1 MKSKL
6 FIQLLAIALML
17 AMLLPTLASCGL
29 VTITDPKE
37 TTTEGTTPQTE
48 TTKPQ
53 ETNKKPTNLEGTVT
67 GKTYKNQYFN
77 LSLHLPAH
85 WYFESDSK
93 IASNP
98 LTCFSNRTTA
108 QKAASEFVVD
118 CRAVNDATADVIE
131 ITIEKKKEGVS
142 DPWYSISEY
151 FKNKPKGW
159 NSTRTSNR
167 NPTIGGKS
175 YESDEYINFEG
186 GEGTYR
192 VAYYYTMLGD
202 YILCITMITDG
213 FYIADNHANGR
224 MLEWFSGSFGFSKSM
239 YAPGGG
245 YYLNDILSPSSEGNM
260 NYQNYIR
267 NESFCIAGNTYYDG
281 IPLDNGNSSGV
292 GKTNDTIFY
301 LDGKTYTEFSFTV
314 GSKDSKLH
322 PGLSPDEYAAFE
334 ILLDG
339 EQVFEERHYRF
350 EKAKTHK
357 VDITGAKKMV
367 IRIRDNWSVTSLYIA
382 DPVLS
387 VEPRNI
393 DDTVQP
399 VKGTVDFLDA
409 AMLFCQGQK
418 IKLIDGTGK
427 DTFNVAGKDYN
438 KGLILT
444 DGWGGADKTYFNLGG
459 KYEQFNFSTGIIKDS
474 YYPNSGWLNIYL
486 DGVKIL
492 DVELEY
498 DHPTE
503 SYSLDVSGGHIL
515 CIENATNPY
524 STLHQGDYALY
535 NMTLGAPVIEA
546 PDKVE
551 PGSYKLIS
559 EIGLPFS
566 SKGAQVFDG
575 STKYRGHYL
584 GDVFYNE
591 GVSLLSIYSFI
602 GSPLDAAT
610 PAKATFKLGKN
621 FKYLTFTVGRVDR
634 SHVKDDVLVVYGDG
648 VELARYNLT
657 ATDFPMQCEVVIEG
671 VDVLQFS
678 LLGMPA
684 LTRGTYM
691 VADIGV
697 HTHEIGELDF
707 FKHEEEPFPDTV
719 DLMERFNPYEYMS
732 AEGNGH
738 DAIRYFNGIYDGTDN
753 RKYFTIDGV
762 NHTRGFVLSTCVY
775 LSLDAGGLIG
785 AGSFGIAGFVGGA
798 LALMA
803 LAASSEV
810 SQASFACFNLQKQ
823 YKTMTFNVGV
833 LDNDKGSDNRK
844 QPYDTLYVIAD
855 DKIVG
860 EYKLTSNMAT
870 TEITVDVANCERL
883 TFWLDHNSN
892 SPSYGIFDAT
902 LTK

>member
-1 MKSKL
+1 MKIKFRIVAVILVVVMIVS
-6 FIQLLAIALML
+6 
-17 AMLLPTLASCGL
+17 TLASCGF
-29 VTITDPKE
+29 VTITDPEE
-37 TTTEGTTPQTE
+37 TTEESTPPETDGTTPEE
-48 TTKPQ
+48 TDK
-53 ETNKKPTNLEGTVT
+53 NPTNLEGTVSE
-67 GKTYKNQYFN
+67 KTYKNQYFN

-85 WYFESDSK
+85 WYFESDSE
-93 IASNP
+93 IASSA
-98 LTCFSNRTTA
+98 LTCFSNRTA
-108 QKAASEFVVD
+108 QQKEDSEFKVE
-118 CRAVNDATADVIE
+118 CRAVNDATDDVIE

-159 NSTRTSNR
+159 NITQTSNR

-213 FYIADNHANGR
+213 FYIADDHAMGR
-224 MLEWFSGSFGFSKSM
+224 MLDWLGTANTYGTDM
-239 YAPGGG
+239 YAEGGG
-245 YYLNDILSPSSEGNM
+245 YYLNDIMSPSPEGNM

-281 IPLDNGNSSGV
+281 IPLDNGTSYGV
-292 GKTNDTIFY
+292 GKTNDTVFY

-322 PGLSPDEYAAFE
+322 PGFSPDEYAAFE

-339 EQVFEERHYRF
+339 EQVFEERHYHF

-367 IRIRDNWSVTSLYIA
+367 IRIRDNWNVTSLYIA

-387 VEPRNI
+387 VKPRNI

-409 AMLFCQGQK
+409 AKLFCQGQK
-418 IKLIDGTGK
+418 TELIDGTGK

-444 DGWGGADKTYFNLGG
+444 DGWGSADKTYFNLGG

-474 YYPNSGWLNIYL
+474 HYPNSGWLNIYL

-610 PAKATFKLGKN
+610 PAKSTFKLGKN

-671 VDVLQFS
+671 VDVLQFQ
-678 LLGMPA
+678 LLGAPM

-707 FKHEEEPFPDTV
+707 FKHEEEPFPETV
-719 DLMERFNPYEYMS
+719 DLMERFKPYEYMS

-753 RKYFTIDGV
+753 RKFFTIDGV
-762 NHTRGFVLSTCVY
+762 DHTRGFVLSTSVY
-775 LSLDAGGLIG
+775 LSLDAGGAIG
-785 AGSFGIAGFVGGA
+785 GIGGSLAGFTL
-798 LALMA
+798 LALV
-803 LAASSEV
+803 ASSEV
-810 SQASFACFNLQKQ
+810 SQASFACFNLQGQ
-823 YKTMTFNVGV
+823 YNTLTFNVGV
-833 LDNDKGSDNRK
+833 VDGQNSVDNRQ

-855 DKIVG
+855 DQVVG
-860 EYKLTSNMAT
+860 EYKLTGDMET
-870 TEITVDVANCERL
+870 VEITVDIKNCERL
-883 TFWLDHNSN
+883 AFWLDHNRN
-892 SPSYGIFDAT
+892 SYSYGIFDAT

>member
-1 MKSKL
+1 MKIKFRIVAVILVVVMIVS
-6 FIQLLAIALML
+6 
-17 AMLLPTLASCGL
+17 TLASCGF
-29 VTITDPKE
+29 VTITDPEE
-37 TTTEGTTPQTE
+37 TTEESTPPETDGTTPE
-48 TTKPQ
+48 EADK
-53 ETNKKPTNLEGTVT
+53 NPTNLEGTVSE
-67 GKTYKNQYFN
+67 KTYKNQYFN

-85 WYFESDSK
+85 WYFESDSE
-93 IASNP
+93 IASSA
-98 LTCFSNRTTA
+98 LTCFSNRTA
-108 QKAASEFVVD
+108 QQKEDSEFKVE
-118 CRAVNDATADVIE
+118 CRAVNDATDDVIE

-159 NSTRTSNR
+159 NITQTSNH

-213 FYIADNHANGR
+213 FYIADNHAMGR
-224 MLEWFSGSFGFSKSM
+224 MLDWLGTANTYGADM
-239 YAPGGG
+239 YAEGGG
-245 YYLNDILSPSSEGNM
+245 YYLNDIMSPSSEGNM

-267 NESFCIAGNTYYDG
+267 NESFCITGNTYYDG
-281 IPLDNGNSSGV
+281 IPLDNGTSYGV
-292 GKTNDTIFY
+292 GKTNDTVFY

-322 PGLSPDEYAAFE
+322 PGFSPDEYAAFE

-339 EQVFEERHYRF
+339 EQVFEERHYHF

-367 IRIRDNWSVTSLYIA
+367 IRIRDNWNVTSLYIA

-387 VEPRNI
+387 VKPRNI

-409 AMLFCQGQK
+409 AKLFCQGQK
-418 IKLIDGTGK
+418 TELIDGTGK

-610 PAKATFKLGKN
+610 PAKSTFKLGKN

-671 VDVLQFS
+671 VDVLQFQ
-678 LLGMPA
+678 LLGAPM

-707 FKHEEEPFPDTV
+707 FKHEEEPFPETV
-719 DLMERFNPYEYMS
+719 DLMERFKPYEYMS

-753 RKYFTIDGV
+753 RKFFTIDGV
-762 NHTRGFVLSTCVY
+762 DHTRGFVLSTSVY
-775 LSLDAGGLIG
+775 LSLDAGGAIG
-785 AGSFGIAGFVGGA
+785 GIGGSLAGFTL
-798 LALMA
+798 LALV
-803 LAASSEV
+803 ASSEV
-810 SQASFACFNLQKQ
+810 SQASFACFNLQGQ
-823 YKTMTFNVGV
+823 YNTLTFNVGV
-833 LDNDKGSDNRK
+833 VDGQNSVDNRQ

-855 DKIVG
+855 DQVVG
-860 EYKLTSNMAT
+860 EYKLTGDMET
-870 TEITVDVANCERL
+870 VEITVDVENCERL
-883 TFWLDHNSN
+883 AFWLDHNRN
-892 SPSYGIFDAT
+892 SYSYGIFDAT

>member
-1 MKSKL
+1 MKIKFRIVAVILVVVMIVS
-6 FIQLLAIALML
+6 
-17 AMLLPTLASCGL
+17 TLASCGF
-29 VTITDPKE
+29 VPTTDPEE
-37 TTTEGTTPQTE
+37 TTEESTPSETDGTTPEE
-48 TTKPQ
+48 TDK
-53 ETNKKPTNLEGTVT
+53 NPTNLEGTVSE
-67 GKTYKNQYFN
+67 KTYKNQYFN

-85 WYFESDSK
+85 WYFESDSE
-93 IASNP
+93 IASSA
-98 LTCFSNRTTA
+98 LTCFSNRTA
-108 QKAASEFVVD
+108 QQKEDSEFKVE
-118 CRAVNDATADVIE
+118 CRAVNDATDDVIE

-142 DPWYSISEY
+142 DPGYSISEY

-159 NSTRTSNR
+159 NTTQTSNR

-175 YESDEYINFEG
+175 YKSDEYINFEG

-213 FYIADNHANGR
+213 FYIADNHAMGR
-224 MLEWFSGSFGFSKSM
+224 MLDWLGTANTYGADM
-239 YAPGGG
+239 YAEGGG
-245 YYLNDILSPSSEGNM
+245 YYLNDIMSPSSEGNM

-281 IPLDNGNSSGV
+281 IPLNNGNSAGV
-292 GKTNDTIFY
+292 GKTNDTVFY

-314 GSKDSKLH
+314 GVKDDRIVSTT
-322 PGLSPDEYAAFE
+322 SPNEYAAFE

-339 EQVFEERHYRF
+339 EQVFEERQYAF
-350 EKAKTHK
+350 EKASSYT

-367 IRIRDNWSVTSLYIA
+367 IRIRDNWELTSLYIA

-387 VEPRNI
+387 VEPRTI
-393 DDTVQP
+393 DDTVKT
-399 VKGTVDFLDA
+399 VDGTVDFFA
-409 AMLFCQGQK
+409 GATMFYITESTK
-418 IKLIDGTGK
+418 VYDGKGK
-427 DTFNVAGKDYN
+427 DSFTVAGKDYN
-438 KGLILT
+438 KGLVMHDAWIVS
-444 DGWGGADKTYFNLGG
+444 APSYYNLGG
-459 KYEQFNFSTGIIKDS
+459 KYKQFNFSVGVVE
-474 YYPNSGWLNIYL
+474 NSMYADGGWLNIYL

-498 DHPTE
+498 DNPTE
-503 SYSLDVSGGHIL
+503 SYSLDVTGGHIL
-515 CIENATNPY
+515 CIEVSAGIDY
-524 STLHQGDYALY
+524 AGIHQADYALY
-535 NMTLGAPVIEA
+535 NMTLGAPVIEE
-546 PDKVE
+546 PETVE

-559 EIGLPFS
+559 EIGVPFS
-566 SKGAQVFDG
+566 TKATRVYDG

-584 GDVFYNE
+584 GDIFYNE
-591 GVSLLSIYSFI
+591 GIVMESIYSFM
-602 GSPLDAAT
+602 GSPLDSAM
-610 PAKATFKLGKN
+610 PAEANFKLGKQ
-621 FKYLTFTVGRVDR
+621 FKYLTFTVGRVDK

-648 VELARYNLT
+648 VELARYPLT
-657 ATDFPMQCEVVIEG
+657 ATAFPKSYELNIEG

-678 LLGMPA
+678 LLGMPS

-697 HTHEIGELDF
+697 HTDEIRTLDF
-707 FKHEEEPFPDTV
+707 VKPKQEPFPESV
-719 DLMERFNPYEYMS
+719 DLMERFKPYEYMS

-738 DAIRYFNGIYDGTDN
+738 DAIRYFNGIYDGSDN
-753 RKYFTIDGV
+753 RKFFTIDGV

-785 AGSFGIAGFVGGA
+785 AGSFGVAGFVGGA

-803 LAASSEV
+803 LAASSEI
-810 SQASFACFNLQKQ
+810 SQASFACFNLQEQ
-823 YKTMTFNVGV
+823 YKTLKFNIGV
-833 LDNDKGSDNRK
+833 VDGQNYVDNRQ

-855 DKIVG
+855 DQVVG
-860 EYKLTSNMAT
+860 EYKLTSDMET

-902 LTK
+902 ITK

>member
-1 MKSKL
+1 MKNTVKIIS
-6 FIQLLAIALML
+6 LLLVVAMML
-17 AMLLPTLASCGL
+17 PMLTSCIYDASEPTEPPTEQPTEA
-29 VTITDPKE
+29 P
-37 TTTEGTTPQTE
+37 TEGKGEPVDVNTS
-48 TTKPQ
+48 
-53 ETNKKPTNLEGTVT
+53 GSAD
-67 GKTYKNQYFN
+67 GKTYVNRYFD
-77 LSLHLPAH
+77 LSLQLPAH
-85 WYFESDSK
+85 WYFESDSN
-93 IASNP
+93 IESSP
-98 LTCFSNRTTA
+98 LTCFSSRTA
-108 QKAASEFVVD
+108 QQKRESGFKVE
-118 CRAVNDATADVIE
+118 CRAVNDATDDVIE
-131 ITIEKKKEGVS
+131 ITVEKKKEDVS

-159 NSTRTSNR
+159 STTQTGNR
-167 NPTIGGKS
+167 NPTIGSKS
-175 YESDEYINFEG
+175 YESDEYINFED

-192 VAYYYTMLGD
+192 VAYHYTLVGE
-202 YILCITMITDG
+202 YILCITMLTDG
-213 FYIADNHANGR
+213 FYIGDDHAGGR
-224 MLEWFSGSFGFSKSM
+224 MLEWFSGSYGYSKSM

-245 YYLNDILSPSSEGNM
+245 YYLNDIMSPSSEGNM

-267 NESFCIAGNTYYDG
+267 DEAFLIAGDTYYDG
-281 IPLDNGNSSGV
+281 IPLNNGNSSGV
-292 GKTNDTIFY
+292 GKTNDTVFY

-314 GSKDSKLH
+314 GSKDSELH

-334 ILLDG
+334 ILVDG

-418 IKLIDGTGK
+418 TKLIDGTGK

-444 DGWGGADKTYFNLGG
+444 DGWGGTDRTYFNLGG
-459 KYEQFNFSTGIIKDS
+459 KYEQFNFSVGIIKDS

-535 NMTLGAPVIEA
+535 NMTLGEPVIEA

-610 PAKATFKLGKN
+610 PAKSTFKLGKN

-671 VDVLQFS
+671 VDVLQFQ
-678 LLGMPA
+678 LLGAPM

-707 FKHEEEPFPDTV
+707 FKHEEEPFPETV
-719 DLMERFNPYEYMS
+719 DLMERFKPYEYMS

-753 RKYFTIDGV
+753 RKFFTIDGV
-762 NHTRGFVLSTCVY
+762 DHTRGFVLSTSVY
-775 LSLDAGGLIG
+775 LSLDAGGAIG
-785 AGSFGIAGFVGGA
+785 GIGGSLAGFTL
-798 LALMA
+798 LALV
-803 LAASSEV
+803 ASSEV
-810 SQASFACFNLQKQ
+810 SQASFACFNLQGQ
-823 YKTMTFNVGV
+823 YKTLTFNVGV
-833 LDNDKGSDNRK
+833 VDGQNSVDNRQ

-855 DKIVG
+855 DQVVG
-860 EYKLTSNMAT
+860 EYKLTGDMET
-870 TEITVDVANCERL
+870 VEITVDVNNCERL
-883 TFWLDHNSN
+883 AFWLDHNRN
-892 SPSYGIFDAT
+892 SYSYGIFDAT

>member
-1 MKSKL
+1 MKNIFKIISL
-6 FIQLLAIALML
+6 FLVIAMTASML
-17 AMLLPTLASCGL
+17 AACASGGVNDSADEGKDKDPTSQ
-29 VTITDPKE
+29 TPTENYEDPVE
-37 TTTEGTTPQTE
+37 PMDVLGACEG
-48 TTKPQ
+48 KS
-53 ETNKKPTNLEGTVT
+53 
-67 GKTYKNQYFN
+67 YKNEYFDI
-77 LSLHLPAH
+77 SLNLPAH
-85 WYFESDSK
+85 WYFESAEK
-93 IASNP
+93 ISEIP
-98 LTCFSNRTTA
+98 LTVFSARTDE
-108 QKAASEFVVD
+108 QLLSSEFSVE
-118 CRAVNDATADVIE
+118 CRAVNDANDDVIE
-131 ITIEKKKEGVS
+131 ITVEKKKEGVS

-159 NSTRTSNR
+159 NTTRTSNR

-192 VAYYYTMLGD
+192 VAYYYTMVGD
-202 YILCITMITDG
+202 YILCITMINDG
-213 FYIADNHANGR
+213 FYIGDDHANGR
-224 MLEWFSGSFGFSKSM
+224 MLDWFGSAKNYSTSM
-239 YAPGGG
+239 YTEGGG
-245 YYLNDILSPSSEGNM
+245 YYLNDIMSPSPEGNM

-292 GKTNDTIFY
+292 GKTNDTVFY

-314 GSKDSKLH
+314 GSKDSELH

-339 EQVFEERHYRF
+339 EQVFEERHYHF

-367 IRIRDNWSVTSLYIA
+367 IRIRDNWNVTSLYIA

-409 AMLFCQGQK
+409 AMLFCQGQRTN
-418 IKLIDGTGK
+418 LIDGSGK

-438 KGLILT
+438 KGIILT
-444 DGWGGADKTYFNLGG
+444 DGWGGTDRTYFNLGG
-459 KYEQFNFSTGIIKDS
+459 KYEQFNFSVGIIKDS

-515 CIENATNPY
+515 CIENAANPY

-535 NMTLGAPVIEA
+535 NMTLGEPVIEA

-559 EIGLPFS
+559 EISLPFS

-584 GDVFYNE
+584 GDIFYNE
-591 GVSLLSIYSFI
+591 GVSLLSMYSFI

-648 VELARYNLT
+648 VELARYPLT
-657 ATDFPMQCEVVIEG
+657 ATAFPKSYELNIEG

-707 FKHEEEPFPDTV
+707 NKPEQEPFPDTV
-719 DLMERFNPYEYMS
+719 DLMERFKPYEYMS

-738 DAIRYFNGIYDGTDN
+738 DAIRYFNGIYDGNDN
-753 RKYFTIDGV
+753 RKFFTIDGV

-785 AGSFGIAGFVGGA
+785 AGSFGVAGFVGGA

-803 LAASSEV
+803 IAASSEV

-833 LDNDKGSDNRK
+833 LDNDKGSDGRK

-860 EYKLTSNMAT
+860 EYKLTSDMET